1 MTATSRRPVAGSRR
15 VDRGDREAAGGD
27 VGEGPGQ
34 NAGFLLVLAAAVPDQ
49 DQRTGTSTLRGRP
62 EHAGNVPDS
71 EELFA
76 DAASDGF

>member
-1 MTATSRRPVAGSRR
+1 MLRPVAGSGR

-34 NAGFLLVLAAAVPDQ
+34 NAGFLLVLATAVPDQ
-49 DQRTGTSTLRGRP
+49 DQRPGTGAPGRRP
-62 EHAGNVPDS
+62 EHPRDVPDS

-76 DAASDGF
+76 DAVSDGF